1 MTVIVYGDFNC
12 PYSYVASQR
21 ADLLSRMGTAVD
33 WRAVEHDRGL
43 AVTGGNPDQHRAAW
57 DRELTEVASLALP
70 GEHVPG
76 APPRLVSNTKAAVT
90 AYAEAVSDGV
100 ADKLRRRLFQAIW
113 VRGLHLSS
121 AREVGRIAAEVM
133 WPPED
138 ITGRLASPDLP
149 SLLLREPDPDLI
161 VRRSGGTIAPDGGPL
176 TTAGWRRI
184 QRWRQEWLALPSQV
198 IPVVIGPD
206 HVARSGAGA
215 LRYLAD
221 LAGTRGAG
229 TRGAGA
235 GGVAPRGVRPPAPA
249 PTPTPASANAR
260 QRQRQRTPT
269 LALAHAETTWGTA
282 TRSRVAVRRGRQ
294 PG

>member
-76 APPRLVSNTKAAVT
+76 APPRLISNTKAAVA

-100 ADKLRRRLFQAIW
+100 ADELRRRLFAAIW
-113 VRGLHLSS
+113 VQGLHLSS
-121 AREVGRIAAEVM
+121 ADAVRRLITAVM
-133 WPPED
+133 WPAED
-138 ITGRLASPDLP
+138 ITDRLASPDFP
-149 SLLLREPDPDLI
+149 SLLLRDTDLARI
-161 VRRSGGTIAPDGGPL
+161 VRRSGGTIAQDGGPL
-176 TTAGWRRI
+176 TTAGRRI
-184 QRWRQEWLALPSQV
+184 RQWRQEWLALPSQV

-206 HVARSGAGA
+206 HIARSGAGA
-215 LRYLAD
+215 LRYLAG
-221 LAGTRGAG
+221 LASARDASA
-229 TRGAGA
+229 RDASA
-235 GGVAPRGVRPPAPA
+235 GGVAPRGVRPP
-249 PTPTPASANAR
+249 
-260 QRQRQRTPT
+260 TPT
-269 LALAHAETTWGTA
+269 LAHADAGARGNDIWRTRNLAHAETT
-282 TRSRVAVRRGRQ
+282 
-294 PG
+294 